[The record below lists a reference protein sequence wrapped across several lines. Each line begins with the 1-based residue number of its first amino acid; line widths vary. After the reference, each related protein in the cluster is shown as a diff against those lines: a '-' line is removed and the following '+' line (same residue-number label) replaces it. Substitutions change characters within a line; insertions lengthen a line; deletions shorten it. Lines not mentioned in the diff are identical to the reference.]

1 MEALKKLIEA
11 LPTVDDVKEM
21 TTEEANE
28 VYQQTQEAY
37 DAYDSLSDADKK
49 LADGDRITALLE
61 YFNTLVAPVE
71 DVPVEVSSFEQ
82 LKSNVEN
89 GISVKL
95 TENIS
100 AGAGDI
106 YYNSG
111 NTITIEMGEHT
122 ITGGFWDIGGGTVNF
137 KGESKDNKTAFTPSF
152 FKCSSGHCNFQ
163 YLDINC
169 ANGDPKYI
177 NCSGELSITDTRIT
191 STGSEMGGDVSGKD
205 FSVYGTGK
213 VLVSGNS
220 TLSGFILYRN
230 ASLSINE
237 GATLTL
243 NASES
248 WISDMTITNN
258 GTLNIGAKVTLTSS
272 NVTVNGTGKIWNYGK
287 IEGTLPEVYAVT
299 IQSNGNGTA
308 SATPNAATQGAT
320 ITLSATPAQGYYFK
334 EWQVESGDVT
344 ISDNSFTMPASAV
357 AVKAIFELTV
367 APSITTQPQNA
378 TVTAGQTA
386 TFTVAAAGTPT
397 PTYQWQVD
405 KKTGSYVN
413 IEKATSASYTTSAV
427 DINCS
432 GYKYRCVVTNSAGSV
447 NSREATMTVNPIT
460 YAVTVQTDGNGTA
473 SATPDTAAQGTVISL
488 SANAK
493 DGYQFKEW
501 QVVNGSVSIRNNSFF
516 MPASAVTIKAVFE
529 KKETTPIKP
538 TKPQIGDKTGWD
550 EIEKDIINQIK
561 DTTSTSDKITITIDM
576 NETTEVPRDVIDAI
590 KDKNVDLVIDLGN
603 GIQWTING
611 NDVTSSDVGNIDLG
625 VNVGSTDIPVDV
637 INTIT
642 GEKTTI
648 QISLSHNGEF
658 GFTATLTVNMDEK
671 NVGYYANLFY
681 YNKEGKLEFMNA
693 GKIDASGNI
702 NLTFSHASD
711 YAIVIADK
719 VLDGKTETTDTPKEE
734 EPTPETTLPSTG
746 DNTPIWRYVWM
757 LVIGSM
763 VILVGIGSILYKK
776 RKDEN
781 EK

>member
-1 MEALKKLIEA
+1 MKKMKTNWLKKCLAIVLSATLVFGIVPSLGVGATEVMADASVNVEDAKAVEALKKLIEA

-71 DVPVEVSSFEQ
+71 DVPAEVSSFEQ

-111 NTITIEMGEHT
+111 NTITI
-122 ITGGFWDIGGGTVNF
+122 
-137 KGESKDNKTAFTPSF
+137 
-152 FKCSSGHCNFQ
+152 
-163 YLDINC
+163 
-169 ANGDPKYI
+169 
-177 NCSGELSITDTRIT
+177 
-191 STGSEMGGDVSGKD
+191 EMGGDVSGKD

-460 YAVTVQTDGNGTA
+460 YAVMVQTDGNGTA

-576 NETTEVPRDVIDAI
+576 NEATEVPRDVIDAI

-693 GKIDASGNI
+693 GKIDASGNV